1 MALAGLVVVRGGRRI
16 VAALEVRRLLRA
28 EGVPRTD
35 DVRPAGEV
43 GEEVGEVGEDVEH
56 LGGVAAG
63 AEDDQE
69 MCRIARA
76 GRRFRAEWGCLW
88 FRPLDDPEDAHEDE
102 SAEEEGGDGEDEE
115 DLDAAVVSFGVVLLE
130 VFGVM
135 GDDGALGGGAEDA
148 VHLG

>member
-1 MALAGLVVVRGGRRI
+1 M
-16 VAALEVRRLLRA
+16 
-28 EGVPRTD
+28 
-35 DVRPAGEV
+35 
-43 GEEVGEVGEDVEH
+43 
-56 LGGVAAG
+56 AAG

-76 GRRFRAEWGCLW
+76 GRRFSAEGGCLW
-88 FRPLDDPEDAHEDE
+88 FWPLDDPEDAHENK

-115 DLDAAVVSFGVVLLE
+115 HLDAAVVSFGVVLLE